1 MRKSLEGLALGDSLG
16 CALRRAPTDNPVFA
30 EAPWL
35 YTDDTEM
42 AIAIVQL
49 LASRG
54 RIIQDELVQMFAA
67 RFAANPERG
76 YGAVTYA
83 SLSRISAGHDWRGV
97 VTQPYGGKGS
107 LGNGAAMRVG
117 PLGAYFAD
125 DLPRLVSEA
134 TLSAAVTHAH
144 PEGQAGAV
152 AVALAAAFAAMRP
165 DADRTSLREIARNL
179 APGQVHDLVQRAA
192 DLEGVS
198 PSEAG
203 GMLGTGLHI
212 SAHDTVPYALW
223 CAFGSLRD
231 FRAAQLTAIAG
242 FESPA
247 SDRDTICAIV
257 GSIVALSCADST
269 IPPDWTAQR
278 EPLPADVTT
287 APSRVAGTT
296 AAPGRNN

>member
-1 MRKSLEGLALGDSLG
+1 MNLEHRLAAMRKSLEGLALGDSLG
-16 CALRRAPTDNPVFA
+16 RALRVAPTEDAVFDDP
-30 EAPWL
+30 PWA

-49 LASRG
+49 LAGRG
-54 RIIQDELVQMFAA
+54 RIIQDELARMFAT

-76 YGAVTYA
+76 YGAVSYA
-83 SLSRISAGHDWRGV
+83 SLSRISAGHDWRNV

-117 PLGAYFAD
+117 PLGAYFAA
-125 DLPRLVSEA
+125 DLPRLVEEA

-152 AVALAAAFAAMRP
+152 AVALAAAIAATCP
-165 DADRTSLREIARNL
+165 DTNRRSLHEIADHL
-179 APGQVHDLVQRAA
+179 APGQVHELVRRAA
-192 DLEGVS
+192 DLGDVS

-203 GMLGTGLHI
+203 AVLGTGLRI
-212 SAHDTVPYALW
+212 CAHDTVPYALW
-223 CAFGSLRD
+223 CAFGHLRD
-231 FRAAQLTAIAG
+231 YRAAQLTAIAG

-257 GSIVALSCADST
+257 GSIVAMSCADST
-269 IPPDWTAQR
+269 IPPGWSAQR
-278 EPLPADVTT
+278 EPLPEDVRT
-287 APSRVAGTT
+287 APALRE
-296 AAPGRNN
+296 